1 MNESQMLGGHWVL
14 PTLESNAAGVARL
27 HVSIAV
33 GEVDELSGQPVAV
46 SLQAGGQEL
55 PISAAP
61 ADGAYYY
68 LETLAVT
75 AIADFAF
82 ANPDGLV
89 PDTIT
94 VSLGGESAT
103 WPAEVRDDPE
113 GGSLPMV

>member
-1 MNESQMLGGHWVL
+1 MNEAQKVSGYWVL
-14 PTLESNAAGVARL
+14 PTLESNTDGVARL

-33 GEVDELSGQPVAV
+33 GEVDELAGRPVAV
-46 SLQAGGQEL
+46 SLRAGDQEL
-55 PISAAP
+55 PVAEAP
-61 ADGAYYY
+61 PDGAYYH
-68 LETLAVT
+68 LETIAVT
-75 AIADFAF
+75 AVADFAF